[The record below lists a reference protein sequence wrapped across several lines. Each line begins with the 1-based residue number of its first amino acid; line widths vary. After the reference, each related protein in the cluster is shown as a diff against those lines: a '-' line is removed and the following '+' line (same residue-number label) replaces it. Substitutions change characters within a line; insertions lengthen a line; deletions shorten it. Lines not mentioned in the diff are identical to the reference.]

1 MFPFNFITSEAAEEL
16 LPLTR
21 EHDVGF
27 IAMKPLA
34 GGMVD
39 NANIAFKCFSQF
51 QGVLPIPG
59 IEKISEIEE
68 IVKVLEEPWQMT
80 KTEQKEMKRFKEEL
94 GPRFCHRCDYCQPC
108 TQEIPI

>member
-1 MFPFNFITSEAAEEL
+1 
-16 LPLTR
+16 
-21 EHDVGF
+21 
-27 IAMKPLA
+27 
-34 GGMVD
+34 
-39 NANIAFKCFSQF
+39 
-51 QGVLPIPG
+51 VLPIPG

-80 KTEQKEMKRFKEEL
+80 KTEQKEMKRLKEEL

>member
-39 NANIAFKCFSQF
+39 NATIAFKYLSQF
-51 QGVLPIPG
+51 
-59 IEKISEIEE
+59 
-68 IVKVLEEPWQMT
+68 
-80 KTEQKEMKRFKEEL
+80 
-94 GPRFCHRCDYCQPC
+94 
-108 TQEIPI
+108 